1 MIYMIYIYIY
11 IIYIYIYYIYIYIYI
26 LYIYIYIYYILYIYI
41 YIQYNQQRRSSETKK
56 SQIFTFFTP
65 LFTRKPDFDTP
76 FSRRDTRGAPKSVN
90 FQKFC
95 PLNSM
100 KKSGR
105 SRVGENPILTPKI
118 IEEKGM
124 PQKWAANCRRKS
136 EVFRRTFGILPMP

>member
-1 MIYMIYIYIY
+1 MY
-11 IIYIYIYYIYIYIYI
+11 YIYI
-26 LYIYIYIYYILYIYI
+26 LYIYIYIYIYILYSIYI
-41 YIQYNQQRRSSETKK
+41 KYNQRCRSPETKK

-65 LFTRKPDFDTP
+65 LFARKPDFDTP

-105 SRVGENPILTPKI
+105 SRVGETRILTPKI
-118 IEEKGM
+118 IE
-124 PQKWAANCRRKS
+124 
-136 EVFRRTFGILPMP
+136 